1 MKKILKWVGI
11 IVVILAVIG
20 FVCFLYFIPP
30 FTMMPPEE
38 FIKPTLAA
46 GPSLDNI
53 SDPVERALAKRGK
66 YLVISIDCSGCHTP
80 FGEQGPNLDEFLAG
94 GNKNTFAKYGSFVT
108 RNLTADKTTGLGR
121 RTDAEVMRILRTG
134 LLPEGRVA
142 HNIDM
147 PWAILSAMTEEDR
160 YAVITYLRHLKPVVH
175 LIPYPDPNA
184 KVTDPESMQSIYGT
198 DFGHPQK

>member
-11 IVVILAVIG
+11 IVVILAVAG

-53 SDPVERALAKRGK
+53 SDPVERALAKHGK

-94 GNKNTFAKYGSFVT
+94 GNKNTFAKFGSFVT

-121 RTDAEVMRILRTG
+121 RSDAEVMRVLRTG

-147 PWAILSAMTEEDR
+147 PWAMLSSMTEEDR
-160 YAVITYLRHLKPVVH
+160 YAVVTYLRHLKPVVH
-175 LIPYPDPNA
+175 PIPDPDPNA
-184 KVTDPESMQSIYGT
+184 KVTDPEAMQTVYGT